1 MLHAS
6 ISQAKKMFDFLNIFE
21 IGDINMTLLKSVF
34 AQGSSKGYINFYN
47 TRLKI
52 KAEDFYAPIF

>member
-1 MLHAS
+1 
-6 ISQAKKMFDFLNIFE
+6 MFDFLNIFE